1 MSLKLIV
8 HLPSHHDR
16 DGPIDVREMAFH
28 PSTYVR
34 NALENIRE
42 QWDLPDDSDRKRF
55 GLFMMSEDGVTTEDK
70 YEKVTVTLDQT
81 YTRIFRVRPCVSK
94 LF

>member
-28 PSTYVR
+28 PSTMVR
-34 NALENIRE
+34 NALENIRD

-55 GLFMMSEDGVTTEDK
+55 GLFMMSEDGATVEDK
-70 YEKVTVTLDQT
+70 YEKVFETKI
-81 YTRIFRVRPCVSK
+81 YKCKFN
-94 LF
+94 